1 MKSTSRNLSI
11 AARTSAKTTLDGAIG
26 CLLPL
31 NEKIFRR
38 LAMLQNSLTTM
49 FPQYCGLNP
58 KSFRICKTRRKQLDN
73 PQKNTLDGDL
83 LWRYFDLSFIERNEL
98 LSRLGMTPDQFHED
112 LTDIARAV
120 TLF

>member
-1 MKSTSRNLSI
+1 LYNDCFISFI
-11 AARTSAKTTLDGAIG
+11 
-26 CLLPL
+26 
-31 NEKIFRR
+31 
-38 LAMLQNSLTTM
+38 
-49 FPQYCGLNP
+49 
-58 KSFRICKTRRKQLDN
+58 FRICKTRRKQLDN

-98 LSRLGMTPDQFHED
+98 LSRLGMTSDQVETIDFFLSKSIMFFLYFQFHED

>member
-1 MKSTSRNLSI
+1 
-11 AARTSAKTTLDGAIG
+11 
-26 CLLPL
+26 
-31 NEKIFRR
+31 
-38 LAMLQNSLTTM
+38 
-49 FPQYCGLNP
+49 
-58 KSFRICKTRRKQLDN
+58 
-73 PQKNTLDGDL
+73 QKNTLDGDL